1 MANTR
6 HLIVLAFLT
15 SCIRSMAAVSPSV
28 GALLDTNGT
37 LASPLSAKLT
47 VTLDTFADFETVP
60 RLTNATYVLRG
71 YHTVGGGGGGE
82 FVWNSTLTAGTNRG
96 TVIKPNDVVLG
107 GRFTRQVSGPIDP
120 KMFGAKA
127 DGSTDDLPAMQ
138 DCWNQAKTN
147 GLSIYLPAGNY
158 VTTDTWM
165 LDSTGIPGTLNGITI
180 FGDGPGR
187 TVITPTGTNG
197 PGILMN
203 DCHSVLLSGIQ
214 IAAHVDSVAPS
225 GIVVSNSTWCLF
237 DNLQVIGFTNNIYFQ
252 GGPSLNFSHQIR
264 GCLIADGMTN
274 ILSDKANVS
283 SLRIGPANEI
293 RAKTNNVG
301 VGIHISGYVDSI
313 EDNVIETIGT
323 GIEVVGGLGDTQ
335 HIISIR
341 HNYFENCGYD
351 ITFVNDA
358 SLPRPIV
365 IDSAAGVV
373 YGCTIEENRFNNTGT
388 VVPIYSVPEPGGGF
402 GCRILNL
409 KILNNVY
416 AGTVLATHV
425 DVSQMAV
432 GGVAAITDISFGAAD
447 HEYKYVW
454 GNHAPA
460 RVWSHFYTAF
470 QPYPATTEIA
480 RFDEYGL
487 RFGGTNGGYVAKDIQ
502 VYGGATIFSHPVV
515 VGTVLD
521 FQRWGIT
528 NLTIEKQITTNYFV
542 ICSGTEGVD
551 YVFTNDTRH
560 ITIIGGTNLVTDNTN
575 QWLFASYNYLRGS
588 DTNITVFGD
597 LIGKGTNAFFGT
609 VSVQAETNAY
619 AVSIS
624 GNRTFTNDW
633 TGIRNGVV
641 SQDGGFD
648 LFRMTAFSHSIGGN
662 VTPAAGLWFGQSNR
676 TYTGVGGY
684 VDVIASD
691 ILSGTP
697 TTENKV
703 ARFSSGGLD
712 LSNAVVAGTFQAR
725 TNYLAPNGNVNEP
738 GYSFTNDTYSGLYLA
753 APYRP
758 AITAGGTLAITFGG
772 LGNKSWVPFEVDDF
786 VKTHTNT
793 VPVDAVTVKR
803 YIDITVEGNTYKIP
817 LYQ

>member
-1 MANTR
+1 MKRLLTF
-6 HLIVLAFLT
+6 LSVLLLASRL
-15 SCIRSMAAVSPSV
+15 SAAVSPSV

-107 GRFTRQVSGPIDP
+107 GRFTRQVIGPLDP
-120 KMFGAKA
+120 RMFGAKA

-214 IAAHVDSVAPS
+214 IAAHADSVAPS

-252 GGPSLNFSHQIR
+252 GGASLNFSHQIR
-264 GCLIADGMTN
+264 GCLIANGVTN

-293 RAKTNNVG
+293 RGTVNNAG
-301 VGIHISGYVDSI
+301 VGIHVSGYVTAI

-335 HIISIR
+335 HIMGIR

-358 SLPRPIV
+358 SLPRPI
-365 IDSAAGVV
+365 ILDSAAGAV

-388 VVPIYSVPEPGGGF
+388 VMPIYSIPEPGGGF

-409 KILNNVY
+409 RLLNNVY
-416 AGTVLATHV
+416 AGAILAKHV

-432 GGVAAITDISFGAAD
+432 GGIAAITDVSFGAAD
-447 HEYKYVW
+447 DETKYTW

-460 RVWSHFYTAF
+460 RVLSHTYSAF
-470 QPYPATTEIA
+470 QPYPSTVEIG
-480 RFDEYGL
+480 RFDQYGL
-487 RFGGTNGGYVAKDIQ
+487 RFGGTNGGYLTKDTEL
-502 VYGGATIFSHPVV
+502 YGGATIFSHPVV
-515 VGTVLD
+515 VGSVLD
-521 FQRWGIT
+521 FVRYGVT
-528 NLTIEKQITTNYFV
+528 NLTIEKQLTNYTV

-560 ITIIGGTNLVTDNTN
+560 ITIIGGTNLTTDDAT
-575 QWLFASYNYLRGS
+575 QWLFASYNYRRGS

-597 LIGKGTNAFFGT
+597 LIGMGTNAFYGT
-609 VSVQAETNAY
+609 VGIQAQTNTY
-619 AVSIS
+619 AVSIA

-633 TGIRNGVV
+633 TGIRNGIV
-641 SQDGGFD
+641 SQDGAFD
-648 LFRMTAFSHSIGGN
+648 LFRLTAFSHSVGGN
-662 VTPAAGLWFGQSNR
+662 VVPTAALWLGQSNR
-676 TYTGVGGY
+676 TSSGVSGY
-684 VDVIASD
+684 VDVLSGNS
-691 ILSGTP
+691 LSGTP
-697 TTENKV
+697 TESNRV
-703 ARFSSGGLD
+703 ARFSASGLD
-712 LSNAVVAGTFQAR
+712 VPVSVTSGSVIAR
-725 TNYLAPNGNVNEP
+725 TNVLSGDGNATTPGFAFSSQPSSGLFLGAPNV
-738 GYSFTNDTYSGLYLA
+738 
-753 APYRP
+753 P
-758 AITAGGTLAITFGG
+758 ALSAGGVTALSLYPAGVLA
-772 LGNKSWVPFEVDDF
+772 NVAFETDSYI
-786 VKTHTNT
+786 KTHTNA

-803 YIDITVEGNTYKIP
+803 YIDITVDGNVYKIP